1 MRRDVVKVTLTF
13 LMAMVMAFSANGQ
26 TTNATLSGVVQDQ
39 QNAVIA
45 NATVVATQ
53 IDTGQKH
60 TTKSRGDGHY
70 IIPNLPIGN
79 YHISAVSTGFKV
91 LVIPSITLQ
100 VNQLAEVNLT
110 LAVG

>member
-13 LMAMVMAFSANGQ
+13 LMAMVMAFSADGQ

-45 NATVVATQ
+45 NASVVATKT
-53 IDTGQKH
+53 DTGQMH
-60 TTKSRGDGHY
+60 TTISGADGHY

-79 YHISAVSTGFKV
+79 YRISASSTGFKA

-100 VNQLAEVNLT
+100 VNQFAAVNL
-110 LAVG
+110 